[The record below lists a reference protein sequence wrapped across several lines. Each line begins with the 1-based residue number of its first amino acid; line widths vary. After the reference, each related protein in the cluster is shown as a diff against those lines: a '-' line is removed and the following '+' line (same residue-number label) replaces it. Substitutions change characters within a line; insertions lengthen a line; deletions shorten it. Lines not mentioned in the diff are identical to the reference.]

1 MTTES
6 TATVDESMT
15 TGSAANVAPARR
27 LAPFRESIWLV
38 VDAMFER
45 HPDMIFF
52 GNGAPARDLMP
63 VDRLREATAAA
74 WEEGTAALS
83 YGETE
88 GYRPLR
94 ELIVERMAAAGAPAN
109 ADEIIVVN
117 GSQEGMDILGRALL
131 DPGDIAL
138 VEGPTFPDAI
148 RLFESNGAE
157 IVAVPMDADGI
168 IVADLPA
175 LLDRLPRPPKF
186 LYTIPT
192 FQNPTGLTMSLSRRH
207 ALAALAKERGLL
219 LVEDD
224 PYSAFRFEGDPLPSL
239 RSLDPSSVYLGTF
252 SKTIAPAL
260 RVGWISA
267 PRPLYDHLF
276 AVKEVMNI
284 SNDRIMPRLVYH
296 AAEGFLDEHVAR
308 AREAYKTRRDTLL
321 AAMNEY
327 LPPQATWTVPEGGFF
342 VWIDLPE
349 DTNTDDL
356 LERAADAGVIF
367 LPGSWFYPGR
377 STTNGLRLSFSALPP
392 ERMAEGIRRLGTVIA
407 NG

>member
-1 MTTES
+1 MTETTT
-6 TATVDESMT
+6 TAN
-15 TGSAANVAPARR
+15 AAAIVPAQRI
-27 LAPFRESIWLV
+27 APFRKSIWLV
-38 VDAMFER
+38 VDDMFER

-52 GNGAPARDLMP
+52 GNGAPASDLMP
-63 VDRLREATAAA
+63 ADRLREATAAA
-74 WEEGTAALS
+74 WNEGADALS

-94 ELIVERMAAAGAPAN
+94 RLIVERMAAVGAPAD
-109 ADEIIVVN
+109 ADEIILVN

-131 DPGDIAL
+131 DPGDVAL
-138 VEGPTFPDAI
+138 VEAPTFPDAI
-148 RLFESNGAE
+148 RLFESHGAE
-157 IVAVPMDADGI
+157 VVGVPMDAEGI
-168 IVADLPA
+168 VVDDLAA

-192 FQNPTGLTMSLSRRH
+192 FQNPTGITMSRSRRH
-207 ALAALAKERGLL
+207 ALVALAKARGLL

-224 PYSAFRFEGDPLPSL
+224 PYSAFRYDGEPLPAL
-239 RSLDPSSVYLGTF
+239 RALDPATVYLGTF

-284 SNDRIMPRLVYH
+284 SNDRIMPRLVFH
-296 AAEGFLDEHVAR
+296 AAEGFLDDHVER
-308 AREAYKTRRDTLL
+308 ARVAYKARRDTLL
-321 AAMNEY
+321 AAMDEF

-356 LERAADAGVIF
+356 LEQAADAGVIF

-377 STTNGLRLSFSALPP
+377 GTTNGLRLSFSALPP
-392 ERMAEGIRRLGTVIA
+392 DRMAEGIRRLGAAIA

>member
-1 MTTES
+1 MTET
-6 TATVDESMT
+6 TT
-15 TGSAANVAPARR
+15 TGNAAAIAPARR
-27 LAPFRESIWLV
+27 IAPFRESIWLV

-52 GNGAPARDLMP
+52 GNGAPASDLMP
-63 VDRLREATAAA
+63 AERLREASTAA
-74 WEEGTAALS
+74 WSEGAGALS

-94 ELIVERMAAAGAPAN
+94 QLIVERMAAANAPAN
-109 ADEIIVVN
+109 IDEIIVVN

-131 DPGDIAL
+131 DPCDIAL
-138 VEGPTFPDAI
+138 VEAPTFPDAI

-157 IVAVPMDADGI
+157 IVGVPMDAEGI
-168 IVADLPA
+168 VVDDLAA

-192 FQNPTGLTMSLSRRH
+192 FQNPTGVTMSLPRRQ
-207 ALAALAKERGLL
+207 ALVALAKKRGLL

-224 PYSAFRFEGDPLPSL
+224 PYSAFRYDGEPLPAL
-239 RSLDPSSVYLGTF
+239 RALEPSTVYLGTF

-296 AAEGFLDEHVAR
+296 AAEGFLDDHIERAR
-308 AREAYKTRRDTLL
+308 AAYKARRDTLL
-321 AAMNEY
+321 AAMDEY

-349 DTNTDDL
+349 DVSTDTL
-356 LERAADAGVIF
+356 LEKAADAGVIF
-367 LPGSWFYPGR
+367 LPSSWFYPGR
-377 STTNGLRLSFSALPP
+377 TTTNGLRLSFSALPP

>member
-1 MTTES
+1 MTDSTAMVDEAMTT
-6 TATVDESMT
+6 TN
-15 TGSAANVAPARR
+15 AAAVAPARR

-52 GNGAPARDLMP
+52 GNGAPAKDLMP
-63 VDRLREATAAA
+63 ADRLREATIAA
-74 WEEGTAALS
+74 WEDGVGALS

-94 ELIVERMAAAGAPAN
+94 QMIVERMAAAGAPA
-109 ADEIIVVN
+109 AIDEIIVVN
-117 GSQEGMDILGRALL
+117 GSQEGMDIIGRALL

-157 IVAVPMDADGI
+157 VVAVPLDAEGI
-168 IVADLPA
+168 VVSDLAA
-175 LLDRLPRPPKF
+175 LLDRLPRMPKF

-192 FQNPTGLTMSLSRRH
+192 FQNPTGVTMSLARRH
-207 ALAALAKERGLL
+207 ALAALARERGLL

-224 PYSAFRFEGDPLPSL
+224 PYSAFRFDGDPLPAL

-252 SKTIAPAL
+252 SKTLAPAL

-296 AAEGFLDEHVAR
+296 AAQGFLDDHVERAR
-308 AREAYKTRRDTLL
+308 AAYKARRDTLL
-321 AAMNEY
+321 AAMDEY
-327 LPPQATWTVPEGGFF
+327 LPPQATWNVPEGGFF
-342 VWIDLPE
+342 VWIELPE
-349 DTNTDDL
+349 GTDTDAL
-356 LERAADAGVIF
+356 LEKAAAAGVIF

-377 STTNGLRLSFSALPP
+377 STRTGLRLSFSALPP
-392 ERMAEGIRRLGTVIA
+392 ERMAEGIRRLGAMIA
-407 NG
+407 QG